1 MPELLEFQEV
11 IETHSIVLAILCAAA
26 AVLAAIVTRW
36 ADQRSLDSAHERLT
50 AYEEEVRRLN
60 DERADMLGRIE
71 ERNDELRRMRAE
83 LARLTPNGGRPESP
97 RPEPTR
103 PERGT
108 PEVALPHAGRPV
120 GAPRD
125 PSWR

>member
-11 IETHSIVLAILCAAA
+11 IETHSVVLAILCGAV

-36 ADQRSLDSAHERLT
+36 ADQRTLDSAHERLT

-71 ERNDELRRMRAE
+71 ERNEELRRMRGE
-83 LARLTPNGGRPESP
+83 LARLAPNGGRPEIR
-97 RPEPTR
+97 RPEPPR

-108 PEVALPHAGRPV
+108 PEVALPHAGGP
-120 GAPRD
+120 GHAPRD
-125 PSWR
+125 PDWR